1 MDTENGKIS
10 EKKTDLSDKDFYEQA
25 CSYFYYHAG
34 QRTTMINYFI
44 AVFGAFLAV
53 YGALITKPE
62 NSIACALIAI
72 FMGLV
77 SWIFYL
83 IDLRNKF
90 DVKKSENVIRQF
102 ERDYGVD
109 SPKNDY
115 AYGVFS
121 NETNIFKY
129 YGDRKSLK
137 YKKEYK
143 DLLKLRKQVAKGHA
157 DPELLDKKIRE
168 LVAEDKTVSFHE
180 VCESLEENPVAHLSS
195 CIKWLYYLC
204 IASSIAAFIYAA
216 INIVNTFLS

>member
-1 MDTENGKIS
+1 MENGKK
-10 EKKTDLSDKDFYEQA
+10 ELQDKKTALTDKDFYEQA

-62 NSIACALIAI
+62 YSVACALIAV

-77 SWIFYL
+77 SWIFYR

-109 SPKNDY
+109 APKNDY

-137 YKKEYK
+137 HKKEYK
-143 DLLKLRKQVAKGHA
+143 DLIKLKKQITKGHA
-157 DPELLDKKIRE
+157 DPELLEQKIRE
-168 LVAEDKTVSFHE
+168 LVAEDKTVSFLE
-180 VCESLEENPVAHLSS
+180 VCESLEEKPVSHLSA
-195 CIKWLYYLC
+195 CIKGLYYLC
-204 IASSIAAFIYAA
+204 IMTSAAAFLLALYIA
-216 INIVNTFLS
+216 IKAFM

>member
-1 MDTENGKIS
+1 MENGKK
-10 EKKTDLSDKDFYEQA
+10 ELQDKKAALTDKDFYEQA

-44 AVFGAFLAV
+44 AAFGAFLAV

-62 NSIACALIAI
+62 YSVACALIAV
-72 FMGLV
+72 FMGSV

-109 SPKNDY
+109 TPKNDY

-121 NETNIFKY
+121 NESNIFKY
-129 YGDRKSLK
+129 YGDRKTMK
-137 YKKEYK
+137 QKKAYSE
-143 DLLKLRKQVAKGHA
+143 LLKLHKKVAKGKA
-157 DPELLDKKIRE
+157 DPELLEKKLRE
-168 LVAEDKTVSFHE
+168 LVADDNTVSI
-180 VCESLEENPVAHLSS
+180 CEIRESIEEKSVAHLSA

-204 IASSIAAFIYAA
+204 IIISIAAFALA
-216 INIVNTFLS
+216 IFLTIKGFI

>member
-1 MDTENGKIS
+1 MDTENGKIF

-44 AVFGAFLAV
+44 AAFGAFLAV

-62 NSIACALIAI
+62 YSVACALIAI
-72 FMGLV
+72 FMGIV

-109 SPKNDY
+109 SPKRDY

-129 YGDRKSLK
+129 YGDRKTMNR
-137 YKKEYK
+137 KKAYSE
-143 DLLKLRKQVAKGHA
+143 LLKLHKKVAKNQA

-168 LVAEDKTVSFHE
+168 LVADDKTVS
-180 VCESLEENPVAHLSS
+180 VCEIRESIEEKSVAHLSA

-204 IASSIAAFIYAA
+204 IIISVAAFALALVLTIKGF
-216 INIVNTFLS
+216 I

>member
-44 AVFGAFLAV
+44 AAFGAFLAV

-62 NSIACALIAI
+62 YSVACALIAV
-72 FMGLV
+72 FMGIV

-109 SPKNDY
+109 SPKRDY

-129 YGDRKSLK
+129 YGDRKTMK
-137 YKKEYK
+137 QKKAYSE
-143 DLLKLRKQVAKGHA
+143 LLKLHRKVTKCKA
-157 DPELLDKKIRE
+157 DPELLEKKIRE
-168 LVAEDKTVSFHE
+168 LVADDKTVS
-180 VCESLEENPVAHLSS
+180 VCEIRESIEEKSVAHLSA

-204 IASSIAAFIYAA
+204 IIISIAAFALA
-216 INIVNTFLS
+216 VFLTIKGFI